1 MFNNQ
6 LNQSKCLCP
15 VLGFRQLMNITD
27 AEAGSKPDFSLGKYV
42 ILMDMVI
49 GVNICE

>member
-1 MFNNQ
+1 MNLI
-6 LNQSKCLCP
+6 LNLHSKAN
-15 VLGFRQLMNITD
+15 VRQLMNITD